1 MKYFHT
7 ILLSTAMLG
16 LSGCC
21 MKSLELKPKM
31 DALDLKTAK
40 VGSLSSEIVIQF
52 KECCPNKE
60 QEKIALSIQSKI
72 TELYNKLLNDQI
84 TLEQYNQK
92 IDAAKNAIEN
102 VVLVC
107 SPKSKLEIK
116 SLIPLPTTD
125 VKMLLPTSEDKAWI
139 ELEKVAQEL

>member
-1 MKYFHT
+1 MKQIH
-7 ILLSTAMLG
+7 IVLLATAMLG

-21 MKSLELKPKM
+21 LESLKLKPQM
-31 DALDLKTAK
+31 DTLDLKTAK
-40 VGSLSSEIVIQF
+40 VGSLSSEIIIQF

-60 QEKIALSIQSKI
+60 QEKVALSIQSKM

-92 IDAAKNAIEN
+92 IEAATKAIEN

-116 SLIPLPTTD
+116 SLIPLPTAD
-125 VKMLLPTSEDKAWI
+125 VKMLLPTSEDKAWM
-139 ELEKVAQEL
+139 ELEKVSQEL